1 MTKFQFSR
9 ILAIYSLCLAAMGLS
24 SCSNEKP
31 TPISSIRELV
41 QNPCKA
47 PAAEVAKRKMM
58 EHYTSYLA
66 GTETLRDFPYIA
78 TVALISGLEKREDS
92 EILPILIEL
101 AAAGADVLA
110 AEESAG
116 LNAMHGA
123 ALAGVRNSM
132 IWLEQQGVSRES
144 RDNLGRTPSM
154 MAAMGGQLETLK
166 TLSSTPAALMVE
178 DNMGQRLHFY
188 AAQGGSLPCLKYLEE
203 QGLDIIA
210 PATKNNAGQPI
221 IVAAYSG
228 SIPCVEFLQAKGA
241 DLYATFGDGVNAFH
255 YAAWGGQS
263 EMLSYLLSK
272 GFDIHTLDKNG
283 CNALHHAAFG
293 GHVPVMKTLCEAGI
307 DINLRDNSSMTPL
320 FIAAMQGHFAA
331 VEFLLSHGADKT
343 VRDATGQTAADY
355 ARMRGHADIYHLLT
369 QQ

>member
-1 MTKFQFSR
+1 MSMPTIPR
-9 ILAIYSLCLAAMGLS
+9 ILATTALCLAAVGLS

-31 TPISSIRELV
+31 TPISSIRALV
-41 QNPCKA
+41 QNPCKD
-47 PAAEVAKRKMM
+47 PAAEVARKKMM
-58 EHYTSYLA
+58 EHYELYLA
-66 GTETLRDFPYIA
+66 GSESLRDFPYIA
-78 TVALISGLEKREDS
+78 TVALISALERREDS
-92 EILPILIEL
+92 EILPILKDL

-123 ALAGVRNSM
+123 ALAGARNTM
-132 IWLEQQGVSRES
+132 IWLEQHGLSREC

-154 MAAMGGQLETLK
+154 MAAMGGRLDVLK
-166 TLSSTPAALMVE
+166 SLTSSPDELMVQ
-178 DNMGQRLHFY
+178 DGMGQGLHIY
-188 AAQGGSLPCLKYLEE
+188 AAQGGSLPCLKHLEE

-210 PATKNNAGQPI
+210 PSTKNAGNPI
-221 IVAAYSG
+221 IAAAYSG
-228 SIPCVEFLQAKGA
+228 SIPCVEFLLAKGA
-241 DLYATFGDGVNAFH
+241 DLNATFGDGVNAFH

-307 DINLRDNSSMTPL
+307 DINHRANSSMTPL

>member
-1 MTKFQFSR
+1 MTMPSFHR
-9 ILAIYSLCLAAMGLS
+9 ILATTALCLAAVGLS

-31 TPISSIRELV
+31 TPVKSIHAFVQSS
-41 QNPCKA
+41 CKE
-47 PAAEVAKRKMM
+47 PGAEVARKKMI
-58 EHYTSYLA
+58 EHYESYLA
-66 GTETLRDFPYIA
+66 GTESLRDFPYIA
-78 TVALISGLEKREDS
+78 TAALISGLEKREDS

-110 AEESAG
+110 TEESAG

-123 ALAGVRNSM
+123 ALAGASNTM
-132 IWLEQQGVSRES
+132 IWVEQQGLSRES

-154 MAAMGGQLETLK
+154 MAAMGGRLDVLK
-166 TLSSTPAALMVE
+166 TLTSSSDELKVL
-178 DNMGQRLHFY
+178 DGMGQGLHIY

-210 PATKNNAGQPI
+210 PSTKNAGNPI

-228 SIPCVEFLQAKGA
+228 SIPCVEFLLAKGA
-241 DLYATFGDGVNAFH
+241 DINATFGDGVNAFQ

-272 GFDIHTLDKNG
+272 GFDIHTPDKNG

-293 GHVPVMKTLCEAGI
+293 GHVPVIKTLCEAGI
-307 DINLRDNSSMTPL
+307 DINHRGNSSMTPL

-331 VEFLLSHGADKT
+331 VEFLLSQGADKT

>member
-1 MTKFQFSR
+1 MMKIIFQR
-9 ILAIYSLCLAAMGLS
+9 ILATSALCLAAAGLS

-31 TPISSIRELV
+31 TPISSIRALV
-41 QNPCKA
+41 ENPCKD
-47 PAAEVAKRKMM
+47 PAAEVARRKMM

-78 TVALISGLEKREDS
+78 TVALISGLENKEDS
-92 EILPILIEL
+92 EFLPVLIEL
-101 AAAGADVLA
+101 AERGADVLA

-123 ALAGVRNSM
+123 ALAGARNTM
-132 IWLEQQGVSRES
+132 IWLEQQGLSREC

-154 MAAMGGQLETLK
+154 MAAMGGRLDVLK
-166 TLSSTPAALMVE
+166 SLTSSPDELMVQ
-178 DNMGQRLHFY
+178 DGMGQGLHIY

-210 PATKNNAGQPI
+210 PSTKNAGNPI
-221 IVAAYSG
+221 IAAAYSG
-228 SIPCVEFLQAKGA
+228 SIPCVEFLLAKGA
-241 DLYATFGDGVNAFH
+241 DLNATFGDGVNAFL

-272 GFDIHTLDKNG
+272 GFNIHTLDKNG

-307 DINLRDNSSMTPL
+307 NINQRSNSSMTPL
-320 FIAAMQGHFAA
+320 FVAAMQGHLAA
-331 VEFLLSHGADKT
+331 VEFLLSQGADKT
-343 VRDATGQTAADY
+343 ARDATGQTAADY

>member
-1 MTKFQFSR
+1 MSMPTIPR
-9 ILAIYSLCLAAMGLS
+9 ILATTVLCLAAVGLS

-31 TPISSIRELV
+31 APVKSIHALVKSS
-41 QNPCKA
+41 CKE
-47 PAAEVAKRKMM
+47 PGAEVARKEMM
-58 EHYTSYLA
+58 EHYESYLA
-66 GTETLRDFPYIA
+66 GTESLRDFPYIA

-123 ALAGVRNSM
+123 ALAGASNTM

-166 TLSSTPAALMVE
+166 TLTSTPAALMVE

-228 SIPCVEFLQAKGA
+228 SIPCVEFLLAKGA

-307 DINLRDNSSMTPL
+307 DINHRANSSMTPL